1 MKRCPACN
9 REYDDEVR
17 FCLEDGTTLARAGES
32 NQPTMTMPAAPEF
45 RPPPPP
51 TLVIPTTPSMSV
63 GRTLL
68 NIFIAPARAFTSF
81 REVTG
86 FGPAALRFL
95 LAAVIIV
102 AALVLYSA
110 VYLAYFGQAAITR
123 AALEATPRMAELQPE
138 V

>member
-17 FCLEDGTTLARAGES
+17 FCLEDGTTLVRSAES
-32 NQPTMTMPAAPEF
+32 RQPTMTMPAAPDF

-51 TLVIPTTPSMSV
+51 TLIMPTAPSMPV

-68 NIFIAPARAFTSF
+68 NIFIAPARAFASF
-81 REVTG
+81 QDVRT
-86 FGPAALRFL
+86 FGPAAVRFV

-102 AALVLYSA
+102 ASLVIYA
-110 VYLAYFGQAAITR
+110 ATYQAYFGLTAITQAAI
-123 AALEATPRMAELQPE
+123 EATPSIYE
-138 V
+138 